1 MKKLTKT
8 LLLVLCAILLVAGS
22 VLGTVAYLTSQ
33 DQVVNTFTVGNVQ
46 IYLDEIDYDK
56 SETAPEVGVTGR
68 DKANEYHL
76 LPGHEYDKDP
86 TVTVK
91 ANSEECFVRMIMTIN
106 KQNELDKI
114 FDEINAIRAKNDQ
127 DPISIADVLV
137 GSDTDKWVP
146 YSEKE
151 VGNTRVYEF
160 RYYQAVT
167 AGSTNKAL
175 EPLFTDIVMP
185 DEVTNAQLATLYVE
199 GAKDNLKIDVVA
211 HAIQADGFEG
221 DADAAWAA
229 FNP

>member
-1 MKKLTKT
+1 MKKAKKIVA
-8 LLLVLCAILLVAGS
+8 LLLCAVLLVGAS
-22 VLGTVAYLTSQ
+22 IAGTVAYLTSQ

-56 SETAPEVGVTGR
+56 SETNPEAGVTGR
-68 DKANEYHL
+68 DKANVYHL

-106 KQNELDKI
+106 KQNELDAAFKA
-114 FDEINAIRAKNDQ
+114 INEVRAKNGQ

-137 GSDTDKWVP
+137 GSDTAKWVP

-160 RYYQAVT
+160 RYYQTVT

-185 DEVTNAQLATLYVE
+185 DEITNAQLATLYVE
-199 GAKDNLKIDVVA
+199 GAEDNLKIDVVA

-221 DADAAWAA
+221 NADAAWAA

>member
-1 MKKLTKT
+1 MKKAKKIVA
-8 LLLVLCAILLVAGS
+8 LLLCAVLLVGAS
-22 VLGTVAYLTSQ
+22 IAGTVAYLTSQ

-56 SETAPEVGVTGR
+56 SETNPEAGVTGR
-68 DKANEYHL
+68 DKANVYHL

-106 KQNELDKI
+106 KQNELDAAFKA
-114 FDEINAIRAKNDQ
+114 INEVRAQNGQ

-137 GSDTDKWVP
+137 GSDTAKWVP

-160 RYYQAVT
+160 RYYQTVT

-185 DEVTNAQLATLYVE
+185 DEITNAQLATLYVE
-199 GAKDNLKIDVVA
+199 GAEDNLKIDVVA

-221 DADAAWAA
+221 NADAAWAA

>member
-1 MKKLTKT
+1 MKKAKKIVA
-8 LLLVLCAILLVAGS
+8 LLLCAVLLVGAS
-22 VLGTVAYLTSQ
+22 IAGTVAYLTSQ

-56 SETAPEVGVTGR
+56 SETNPEAGVTGR
-68 DKANEYHL
+68 DKANVYHL

-106 KQNELDKI
+106 KQNELDAAFKA
-114 FDEINAIRAKNDQ
+114 INEVRAKNGQ

-137 GSDTDKWVP
+137 GSDTAKWVP

-160 RYYQAVT
+160 RYYQTVT
-167 AGSTNKAL
+167 AGSTNKTL

-185 DEVTNAQLATLYVE
+185 DEITNAQLATLYVE
-199 GAKDNLKIDVVA
+199 GAEDNLKIDVVA

-221 DADAAWAA
+221 NADAAWAA